1 MDSNKGAKQNLTI
14 PLIYLHSLHVPSEI
28 VPATHKK
35 VTRATRPGASAGAG
49 ARREG
54 GEGGAYRAP
63 RGEGAAG
70 GEYRRR
76 FDDKKEGAGSDY
88 RPRFSGVGRG
98 AGAPAS

>member
-1 MDSNKGAKQNLTI
+1 MLM
-14 PLIYLHSLHVPSEI
+14 YLVSPSSSLHVPSEI

-35 VTRATRPGASAGAG
+35 VARATRPGAAAGVG

-54 GEGGAYRAP
+54 GEGAYRAP
-63 RGEGAAG
+63 RGEG

>member
-1 MDSNKGAKQNLTI
+1 MLY
-14 PLIYLHSLHVPSEI
+14 PSLHVPSEI

-35 VTRATRPGASAGAG
+35 VARATRPGAAAGG

-63 RGEGAAG
+63 RGDG
-70 GEYRRR
+70 GEGGYRRR

>member
-1 MDSNKGAKQNLTI
+1 MLMDFI
-14 PLIYLHSLHVPSEI
+14 PNSLHVPTEI

-35 VTRATRPGASAGAG
+35 TARAARPGQPA
-49 ARREG
+49 ARAQ

-63 RGEGAAG
+63 RGENKEG
-70 GEYRRR
+70 GDYRRR
-76 FDDKKEGAGSDY
+76 YDDKKEGAGSDY